1 MCAALSA
8 GSGVNADLKSVW
20 RLSPTRF
27 VPGGFTPIGAATALD
42 DVLIWDLLVE
52 NGAVLG
58 GVLRARG
65 PAPSPSTRDAFNR

>member
-8 GSGVNADLKSVW
+8 GSDSDANADSDLKSVW

-27 VPGGFTPIGAATALD
+27 VPGGFAPIGAATALD

-58 GVLRARG
+58 GCSRPRARTFTVD
-65 PAPSPSTRDAFNR
+65 P